1 MADLFYLITFGVP
14 AAVVVVAVIIIFYA
28 LGQKKKGNLDAD
40 RTYEGIIQTV
50 GKSGKSPRKN

>member
-14 AAVVVVAVIIIFYA
+14 AAVAVVAVIIIFYA

-40 RTYEGIIQTV
+40 RTYEGIVQTL
-50 GKSGKSPRKN
+50 GKSGKSAKRN